1 MPGPGGAFQHGG
13 IGCSHAERRHAPRA
27 LLPKSSP
34 PSLPCWQLLAP
45 VDAAWKALALPP
57 AWADGIELSTFYT
70 AVPKAWTQ
78 AMRLRARALVMVRSR
93 AHSHTHT
100 CSGRDVASH
109 GPIASGKLDLSL
121 LPLLSHAPPRHPP
134 PLDAQAHFLFDTYNP
149 KTLASKVE
157 DDYVSKGTNPIPWA
171 TALLAVGQGA
181 PWDAPRWQSQWFIL
195 R

>member
-78 AMRLRARALVMVRSR
+78 AMRLRARALVMVRK
-93 AHSHTHT
+93 
-100 CSGRDVASH
+100 CSARDVASH
-109 GPIASGKLDLSL
+109 GPILSGKLDLRL
-121 LPLLSHAPPRHPP
+121 FPLLVHAPPRQLL
-134 PLDAQAHFLFDTYNP
+134 PLGRAG
-149 KTLASKVE
+149 TLL
-157 DDYVSKGTNPIPWA
+157 I
-171 TALLAVGQGA
+171 
-181 PWDAPRWQSQWFIL
+181 
-195 R
+195 